1 MINPSFLDFACVRQ
15 TERKLSRILGNS
27 FLALPVVSVEEL
39 KICHLKY
46 IYMCVYILVLSIYQ
60 HIYRY

>member
-1 MINPSFLDFACVRQ
+1 MINPSFLDFACVQR

-27 FLALPVVSVEEL
+27 FLALPVVLVEEL

-46 IYMCVYILVLSIYQ
+46 IYIYVCVCVGIF
-60 HIYRY
+60 